1 MIQKDGAVSN
11 PNLWNPF
18 FKIFREKEREER
30 DLGRKRDRKKAE
42 RKKIFRKKKRKK
54 NSNRKRWRKKI
65 CMKKE
70 RE

>member
-54 NSNRKRWRKKI
+54 IQIERDGGKRYV
-65 CMKKE
+65 
-70 RE
+70 